1 MRHSSKS
8 LKIDLDYSFIVLL
21 DKKTWAT
28 PLVPFHKRNRTQIT
42 RSDSPRRFKDI
53 IPRGQR
59 ASELL
64 KITAG
69 SRTGFSRGGSGSREW
84 SSHGCF
90 GGLEMDFSHQ
100 STKMAR
106 SGGVLLLCYYLFFLC
121 CFRIK
126 EGLGDDSCSWC
137 LRRSSWTTQD
147 EWNIL
152 EMKDKTR
159 AHTGPN

>member
-1 MRHSSKS
+1 MGNSTCT
-8 LKIDLDYSFIVLL
+8 IPPD
-21 DKKTWAT
+21 
-28 PLVPFHKRNRTQIT
+28 RTQIT

-69 SRTGFSRGGSGSREW
+69 SGTGYSRGAVGPVNDQVMVV
-84 SSHGCF
+84 F

-100 STKMAR
+100 SPKMAR

-126 EGLGDDSCSWC
+126 EGT
-137 LRRSSWTTQD
+137 RR
-147 EWNIL
+147 
-152 EMKDKTR
+152 
-159 AHTGPN
+159 